1 MCDLVVVVIL
11 ISPKHSVGIDRRVV
25 CSMMNKVEVHGQEC
39 SRHVGETETGLVLIV
54 L

>member
-1 MCDLVVVVIL
+1 MCDLVLVVIL
-11 ISPKHSVGIDRRVV
+11 ISPKYTVGIDRKVD

-39 SRHVGETETGLVLIV
+39 SRHDGETGLVLIV